1 MGMDIRQVQLA
12 TRSLD
17 ETARFYE
24 RLGCP
29 VEVDDA
35 GAGPDSAAVVRVVVG
50 SSLLVF
56 RELPEMAGAL
66 HLAITIP
73 TGTFDA
79 AKAWIAGVTTVL
91 GTDDQDE
98 FEGPPNWNS
107 RSVYFEGPDQQLLE
121 LIERRDLESGARRV
135 GTGARTGTGTGSG
148 TGAVVPLVSVSEVGV
163 PVPDVLDAVEA
174 LRRAGLEPY
183 ANPPGEAFA
192 AVGDVDG
199 LVILV
204 SPERRWFPTGDR
216 SPSTAPVVIDLGLR
230 APLAL
235 AEGVLLR

>member
-1 MGMDIRQVQLA
+1 MDIRQVQLA

-17 ETARFYE
+17 DTARFYE

-29 VEVDDA
+29 VEIVD
-35 GAGPDSAAVVRVVVG
+35 AAVRVVVG

-56 RELPEMAGAL
+56 RELPEMTGAL

-79 AKAWIAGVTTVL
+79 AKAWIAGLTTVL
-91 GTDDQDE
+91 GADDQDE

-107 RSVYFEGPDQQLLE
+107 RSVYFEGPDEQLLE
-121 LIERRDLESGARRV
+121 LIERRDLPADAGEN
-135 GTGARTGTGTGSG
+135 T
-148 TGAVVPLVSVSEVGV
+148 VVPLVSISEVGV
-163 PVPDVLDAVEA
+163 PVPDVLGAVDA

-183 ANPPGEAFA
+183 ANPPGESFA

-204 SPERRWFPTGDR
+204 SPDRRWFPTGDR
-216 SPSTAPVVIDLGLR
+216 SPSSAPVVVDLGLG
-230 APLAL
+230 APLEL
-235 AEGVLLR
+235 TEGVLLR

>member
-1 MGMDIRQVQLA
+1 MDIRQVQLA
-12 TRSLD
+12 TRSLAD
-17 ETARFYE
+17 TARFYE
-24 RLGCP
+24 RLGCS
-29 VEVDDA
+29 VEIVDA
-35 GAGPDSAAVVRVVVG
+35 TVRIVVG
-50 SSLLVF
+50 STLLVF
-56 RELPEMAGAL
+56 RELPEMTGAL

-79 AKAWIAGVTTVL
+79 AKAWIVGLTTVL

-121 LIERRDLESGARRV
+121 LIERRDLESGARGIGV
-135 GTGARTGTGTGSG
+135 GDGTGTDSDAG
-148 TGAVVPLVSVSEVGV
+148 VPLVSVSEVGV
-163 PVPDVLDAVEA
+163 PVPDVLGAVEA

-183 ANPPGEAFA
+183 ANPPGESFA

-204 SPERRWFPTGDR
+204 SPDRRWFPTGDR
-216 SPSTAPVVIDLGLR
+216 SPSSAPVVIDVGLD
-230 APLAL
+230 APVGLT
-235 AEGVLLR
+235 EGVLLR

>member
-1 MGMDIRQVQLA
+1 MDIRQVQLA
-12 TRSLD
+12 TRSLAD
-17 ETARFYE
+17 TARFYE

-29 VEVDDA
+29 VEAVDA
-35 GAGPDSAAVVRVVVG
+35 TVRVVVG
-50 SSLLVF
+50 STLLVF
-56 RELPEMAGAL
+56 RELPEMTGAL

-79 AKAWIAGVTTVL
+79 AKAWIAGLTTVL

-121 LIERRDLESGARRV
+121 LIERRDLESGARRA
-135 GTGARTGTGTGSG
+135 GDGTGTGTG
-148 TGAVVPLVSVSEVGV
+148 TVVPLVSVSEVGV
-163 PVPDVLDAVEA
+163 PVPDVLGAVEA

-183 ANPPGEAFA
+183 ANPPGESFA

-204 SPERRWFPTGDR
+204 SPDRRWFPTGDR
-216 SPSTAPVVIDLGLR
+216 SPSSAPVVIDVGLG
-230 APLAL
+230 APLEL
-235 AEGVLLR
+235 TEGVLLR

>member
-1 MGMDIRQVQLA
+1 MDIRQVQLA

-17 ETARFYE
+17 DTARFFE

-29 VEVDDA
+29 VEIVD
-35 GAGPDSAAVVRVVVG
+35 AAVRVVVG

-56 RELPEMAGAL
+56 RELPEMTGAL

-79 AKAWIAGVTTVL
+79 AKAWIAGLTTVL

-107 RSVYFEGPDQQLLE
+107 RSVYFEGPDEQLLE
-121 LIERRDLESGARRV
+121 LIERRDLPADAGEN
-135 GTGARTGTGTGSG
+135 T
-148 TGAVVPLVSVSEVGV
+148 VVPLVSISEVGV
-163 PVPDVLDAVEA
+163 PVPDVLGAVDA

-183 ANPPGEAFA
+183 ANPPGESFA

-204 SPERRWFPTGDR
+204 SPDRRWFPTGDR
-216 SPSTAPVVIDLGLR
+216 SPSSAPVVVDLGLG
-230 APLAL
+230 APLEL
-235 AEGVLLR
+235 TEGVLLR

>member
-1 MGMDIRQVQLA
+1 MDIRQVQLA

-17 ETARFYE
+17 DTARFYE

-29 VEVDDA
+29 VEVVDTA
-35 GAGPDSAAVVRVVVG
+35 VRVAVG
-50 SSLLVF
+50 STLLVF
-56 RELPEMAGAL
+56 RELPEMTGAL

-79 AKAWIAGVTTVL
+79 AKAWIAGLTTVL

-121 LIERRDLESGARRV
+121 LIERRDLPVDV
-135 GTGARTGTGTGSG
+135 GENTA
-148 TGAVVPLVSVSEVGV
+148 VPLVSVSEVGV
-163 PVPDVLDAVEA
+163 PVPDVLGAASA

-183 ANPPGEAFA
+183 ANPPGESFA

-204 SPERRWFPTGDR
+204 SPDRRWFPTGDR
-216 SPSTAPVVIDLGLR
+216 SPSSAPVVIDVGLG
-230 APLAL
+230 APLEL
-235 AEGVLLR
+235 TEGVLLR

>member
-1 MGMDIRQVQLA
+1 
-12 TRSLD
+12 
-17 ETARFYE
+17 
-24 RLGCP
+24 CP
-29 VEVDDA
+29 VEIVDA
-35 GAGPDSAAVVRVVVG
+35 TVRAVVG

-56 RELPEMAGAL
+56 RELPEMTGAL

-79 AKAWIAGVTTVL
+79 GKAWIAGLTTVL

-121 LIERRDLESGARRV
+121 LIERRDLDSGARRA
-135 GTGARTGTGTGSG
+135 GDGSGTGTG

-163 PVPDVLDAVEA
+163 PVPDVLGAVEA

-183 ANPPGEAFA
+183 ANPPGESFA

-204 SPERRWFPTGDR
+204 SPDRRWFPTGDR
-216 SPSTAPVVIDLGLR
+216 SPSSAPVVIDVGLG
-230 APLAL
+230 APLEL
-235 AEGVLLR
+235 TEGVLLR

>member
-1 MGMDIRQVQLA
+1 MDIRQVQLA
-12 TRSLD
+12 TRSLAD
-17 ETARFYE
+17 TARFYE

-29 VEVDDA
+29 VEAVDA
-35 GAGPDSAAVVRVVVG
+35 TVRVVVG
-50 SSLLVF
+50 STLLVF
-56 RELPEMAGAL
+56 RELPEMTGAL

-79 AKAWIAGVTTVL
+79 AKAWIAGLTTVL

-121 LIERRDLESGARRV
+121 LIERRDLPVDV
-135 GTGARTGTGTGSG
+135 GENTA
-148 TGAVVPLVSVSEVGV
+148 VPLVSVSEVGV
-163 PVPDVLDAVEA
+163 PVPDVLGAVEA

-183 ANPPGEAFA
+183 ANPPGESFS

-204 SPERRWFPTGDR
+204 SPDRRWFPTGDR
-216 SPSTAPVVIDLGLR
+216 SPSSAPVVIDVGLG
-230 APLAL
+230 APLEL

>member
-1 MGMDIRQVQLA
+1 MDIRQVQLA

-17 ETARFYE
+17 DTARFYE
-24 RLGCP
+24 RLGCS
-29 VEVDDA
+29 VEIVDA
-35 GAGPDSAAVVRVVVG
+35 TVRIVVG
-50 SSLLVF
+50 STLLVF
-56 RELPEMAGAL
+56 RELPEMTGAL

-79 AKAWIAGVTTVL
+79 AKAWIAGLTTVL
-91 GTDDQDE
+91 GTADQDE

-121 LIERRDLESGARRV
+121 LIERRDLEPGARRV
-135 GTGARTGTGTGSG
+135 GVGAGDGTRTGTGSDSDAG
-148 TGAVVPLVSVSEVGV
+148 VPLVSVSEVGV
-163 PVPDVLDAVEA
+163 PVPDVLGAASA

-183 ANPPGEAFA
+183 ANPPGESFA

-204 SPERRWFPTGDR
+204 SPDRRWFPTGDR
-216 SPSTAPVVIDLGLR
+216 SPSSAPVVIDVGLD
-230 APLAL
+230 APVGLT
-235 AEGVLLR
+235 EGVLLR

>member
-1 MGMDIRQVQLA
+1 MADMDIRQAQLA

-17 ETARFYE
+17 DTARFWE

-29 VEVDDA
+29 VDRAD
-35 GAGPDSAAVVRVVVG
+35 GVVEVVVG
-50 SSLLVF
+50 STRLLF
-56 RELPEMAGAL
+56 RELPGMTGAL

-73 TGTFDA
+73 AGTFDVA
-79 AKAWIAGVTTVL
+79 AEWIAGIATVL
-91 GTDDQDE
+91 VDADGRDA

-121 LIERRDLESGARRV
+121 LIERRDLVAPAAPASAPP
-135 GTGARTGTGTGSG
+135 S
-148 TGAVVPLVSVSEVGV
+148 VVPVLSVSEVGIA
-163 PVPDVLDAVEA
+163 VPDVLGAVET

-183 ANPPGEAFA
+183 ADPASEGFA

-204 SPERRWFPTGDR
+204 SPERRWFPTADR
-216 SPSTAPVVIDLGLR
+216 LPSTAPVVLDVGLDT
-230 APLAL
+230 PVELTP
-235 AEGVLLR
+235 GVLLR

>member
-1 MGMDIRQVQLA
+1 MDIRQVQLA
-12 TRSLD
+12 TRSLAD
-17 ETARFYE
+17 TARFYE

-29 VEVDDA
+29 VEIVDA
-35 GAGPDSAAVVRVVVG
+35 TVRIVLG
-50 SSLLVF
+50 STLLVF
-56 RELPEMAGAL
+56 RELPEMTGAL

-79 AKAWIAGVTTVL
+79 AKAWIAGLTTVL

-121 LIERRDLESGARRV
+121 LIERRDLPVDV
-135 GTGARTGTGTGSG
+135 GENTA
-148 TGAVVPLVSVSEVGV
+148 VPLVSVSEVGV
-163 PVPDVLDAVEA
+163 PVPDVLGAVEA

-183 ANPPGEAFA
+183 ANPPGESFS

-204 SPERRWFPTGDR
+204 SPDRRWFPTGDR
-216 SPSTAPVVIDLGLR
+216 SPSSAPVVIDVGLG
-230 APLAL
+230 APLEL
-235 AEGVLLR
+235 TEGVLLR

>member
-1 MGMDIRQVQLA
+1 MADMDIRQAQLA

-17 ETARFYE
+17 DTARFWE

-29 VEVDDA
+29 VDRAD
-35 GAGPDSAAVVRVVVG
+35 GVVEVVVG
-50 SSLLVF
+50 STRLLF
-56 RELPEMAGAL
+56 RELPGMTGAL

-73 TGTFDA
+73 AGTFDVA
-79 AKAWIAGVTTVL
+79 AEWIAGIATVL
-91 GTDDQDE
+91 VDADGRDA

-121 LIERRDLESGARRV
+121 LIERRDLAASTSA
-135 GTGARTGTGTGSG
+135 APAFAPAS
-148 TGAVVPLVSVSEVGV
+148 AAPASAVPLLSVSEVGIA
-163 PVPDVLDAVEA
+163 VPDVLGAVET

-183 ANPPGEAFA
+183 ADPAREGFA

-204 SPERRWFPTGDR
+204 SPQRRWFPTADR
-216 SPSTAPVVIDLGLR
+216 LPSTAPVVLDVGLDT
-230 APLAL
+230 PVELTP
-235 AEGVLLR
+235 GVLLR

>member
-1 MGMDIRQVQLA
+1 MDIRQVQLA

-17 ETARFYE
+17 DTARFYE

-29 VEVDDA
+29 VEIVD
-35 GAGPDSAAVVRVVVG
+35 AAVRVVVG

-56 RELPEMAGAL
+56 RELPEMTGAL

-79 AKAWIAGVTTVL
+79 AKVWIAGLTTVL

-107 RSVYFEGPDQQLLE
+107 RSVYFEGPDEQLLE
-121 LIERRDLESGARRV
+121 LIERRDLPADAGEN
-135 GTGARTGTGTGSG
+135 T
-148 TGAVVPLVSVSEVGV
+148 VVPLVSISEVGV
-163 PVPDVLDAVEA
+163 PVPDVLGAVDA

-183 ANPPGEAFA
+183 ANPPGESFA

-199 LVILV
+199 LVILL
-204 SPERRWFPTGDR
+204 SPDRRWFPTGDR
-216 SPSTAPVVIDLGLR
+216 SPSSAPVVVDLGLG
-230 APLAL
+230 APLEL
-235 AEGVLLR
+235 TEGVLLR

>member
-1 MGMDIRQVQLA
+1 MDIRQVQLA
-12 TRSLD
+12 TRSLAD
-17 ETARFYE
+17 TARFYE

-29 VEVDDA
+29 VEAVDA
-35 GAGPDSAAVVRVVVG
+35 TVRVVVG
-50 SSLLVF
+50 STLLVF
-56 RELPEMAGAL
+56 RELPEMTGAL

-79 AKAWIAGVTTVL
+79 AKAWIAGLTTVL

-107 RSVYFEGPDQQLLE
+107 RSVYFEGPDEQLLE
-121 LIERRDLESGARRV
+121 LIERRDLPVDV
-135 GTGARTGTGTGSG
+135 GENTA
-148 TGAVVPLVSVSEVGV
+148 VPLVSVSEVGV
-163 PVPDVLDAVEA
+163 PVPDVLGTVEA

-183 ANPPGEAFA
+183 ANPPGESFA

-204 SPERRWFPTGDR
+204 SPDRRWFPTGDR
-216 SPSTAPVVIDLGLR
+216 SPSSAPAVIDVGLG
-230 APLAL
+230 APLEL

>member
-1 MGMDIRQVQLA
+1 MADMDIRQAQLA

-17 ETARFYE
+17 DTARFWE

-29 VEVDDA
+29 IDRADGVVE
-35 GAGPDSAAVVRVVVG
+35 VVVG
-50 SSLLVF
+50 STRLLF
-56 RELPEMAGAL
+56 RELPGMTGAL

-73 TGTFDA
+73 AGTFDLA
-79 AKAWIAGVTTVL
+79 AEWIAGIATVL
-91 GTDDQDE
+91 VDADGRDA

-121 LIERRDLESGARRV
+121 LIERRDLVAPAAPASAP
-135 GTGARTGTGTGSG
+135 AS
-148 TGAVVPLVSVSEVGV
+148 VVPLLSVSEVGIA
-163 PVPDVLDAVEA
+163 VPDVLGAVET

-183 ANPPGEAFA
+183 ADPAGEGFA

-204 SPERRWFPTGDR
+204 SPERRWFPTADR
-216 SPSTAPVVIDLGLR
+216 LPSTAPVVLDVGLDT
-230 APLAL
+230 PVELTP
-235 AEGVLLR
+235 GVLLR

>member
-1 MGMDIRQVQLA
+1 MDIRQVQLA
-12 TRSLD
+12 TRSLAD
-17 ETARFYE
+17 TARFYE
-24 RLGCP
+24 RLGCS
-29 VEVDDA
+29 VEIVDTT
-35 GAGPDSAAVVRVVVG
+35 VRIVVG
-50 SSLLVF
+50 STLLVF
-56 RELPEMAGAL
+56 RELPEMTGAL

-79 AKAWIAGVTTVL
+79 AKAWIAGLTTVL

-107 RSVYFEGPDQQLLE
+107 RSVYFEGPDQQLLV

-135 GTGARTGTGTGSG
+135 GDGTGTGTV
-148 TGAVVPLVSVSEVGV
+148 APFVSVSEVGV
-163 PVPDVLDAVEA
+163 PVPDVLGAASA

-183 ANPPGEAFA
+183 ANPPGDSFA

-204 SPERRWFPTGDR
+204 SPDRRWFPTGDR
-216 SPSTAPVVIDLGLR
+216 SPSSAPVVIDVGLD
-230 APLAL
+230 APVGLT
-235 AEGVLLR
+235 EGVLLR

>member
-1 MGMDIRQVQLA
+1 MDIRQVQLA
-12 TRSLD
+12 TRSLAD
-17 ETARFYE
+17 TARFYE

-29 VEVDDA
+29 VEIVDA
-35 GAGPDSAAVVRVVVG
+35 TVRVVVG

-56 RELPEMAGAL
+56 RELPEMTGAL

-79 AKAWIAGVTTVL
+79 GKAWIAGLTTVL
-91 GTDDQDE
+91 GTPDQDE

-121 LIERRDLESGARRV
+121 LIERRDLPVDV
-135 GTGARTGTGTGSG
+135 GENTA
-148 TGAVVPLVSVSEVGV
+148 VPLVSVSEVGI
-163 PVPDVLDAVEA
+163 PVPDVLGAVEA

-183 ANPPGEAFA
+183 ANPPGESFA

-204 SPERRWFPTGDR
+204 SPDRRWFPTGDR
-216 SPSTAPVVIDLGLR
+216 SPSSAPVVIDVGLG
-230 APLAL
+230 APLEL
-235 AEGVLLR
+235 TEGVLLR

>member
-1 MGMDIRQVQLA
+1 MDIRQVQLA
-12 TRSLD
+12 TRSLSD
-17 ETARFYE
+17 TARFYE

-29 VEVDDA
+29 VEIVDA
-35 GAGPDSAAVVRVVVG
+35 TVRVVVG

-56 RELPEMAGAL
+56 RELPEMTGAL

-79 AKAWIAGVTTVL
+79 AKAWIAGLTTVL

-121 LIERRDLESGARRV
+121 LIERRDLESGARRA
-135 GTGARTGTGTGSG
+135 GDGSGTGTG

-163 PVPDVLDAVEA
+163 PVPDVLGAVEA

-183 ANPPGEAFA
+183 ANPPGESFA

-204 SPERRWFPTGDR
+204 SPDRRWFPTGDG
-216 SPSTAPVVIDLGLR
+216 SPSSAPVVIDVGLG
-230 APLAL
+230 APLEL
-235 AEGVLLR
+235 TEGVLLR

>member
-1 MGMDIRQVQLA
+1 MDIRQVQLA
-12 TRSLD
+12 TRSLAD
-17 ETARFYE
+17 TARFYE

-29 VEVDDA
+29 VEAVDA
-35 GAGPDSAAVVRVVVG
+35 TVRVVVG
-50 SSLLVF
+50 STLLVF
-56 RELPEMAGAL
+56 RELPEMTGAL

-79 AKAWIAGVTTVL
+79 AKAWIAGLTTVL

-121 LIERRDLESGARRV
+121 LIERRDLPVDV
-135 GTGARTGTGTGSG
+135 GENTA
-148 TGAVVPLVSVSEVGV
+148 VPLVSVSEVGV
-163 PVPDVLDAVEA
+163 PVPDVLGAVEA

-183 ANPPGEAFA
+183 ANPPGESFS

-204 SPERRWFPTGDR
+204 SPDRRWFPTGDR
-216 SPSTAPVVIDLGLR
+216 SPSSAPVVIDVGLG
-230 APLAL
+230 APLEL
-235 AEGVLLR
+235 TEGVLLR

>member
-1 MGMDIRQVQLA
+1 MADMDIRQAQLA

-17 ETARFYE
+17 DTARFWE

-29 VEVDDA
+29 VDRVD
-35 GAGPDSAAVVRVVVG
+35 GVVEVVVG
-50 SSLLVF
+50 STRLLF
-56 RELPEMAGAL
+56 RELPGMTGAL

-73 TGTFDA
+73 AGTFA
-79 AKAWIAGVTTVL
+79 AAAEWIAGIATVL
-91 GTDDQDE
+91 VDADGRDE

-121 LIERRDLESGARRV
+121 LIERRDLAAAALAPAPVAPVSGPAS
-135 GTGARTGTGTGSG
+135 A
-148 TGAVVPLVSVSEVGV
+148 VPLLSVSEVGIA
-163 PVPDVLDAVEA
+163 VPDVLGAVGT

-183 ANPPGEAFA
+183 ANPAAEGFA

-204 SPERRWFPTGDR
+204 SPERRWFPTADR
-216 SPSTAPVVIDLGLR
+216 LPSTAPVVLDVGLDT
-230 APLAL
+230 PVELTP
-235 AEGVLLR
+235 GVLLR

>member
-1 MGMDIRQVQLA
+1 MDIRQVQLA

-17 ETARFYE
+17 DTARFYE

-29 VEVDDA
+29 VEIVD
-35 GAGPDSAAVVRVVVG
+35 AAVRVVVG

-56 RELPEMAGAL
+56 RELPEMTGAL
-66 HLAITIP
+66 HLAITIR

-79 AKAWIAGVTTVL
+79 AKAWIAGLTTVL

-107 RSVYFEGPDQQLLE
+107 RSVYFEGPDEQLLE
-121 LIERRDLESGARRV
+121 LIERRDLPADAGEN
-135 GTGARTGTGTGSG
+135 T
-148 TGAVVPLVSVSEVGV
+148 VVPLVSISEVGV
-163 PVPDVLDAVEA
+163 PVPDVLGAVDA

-183 ANPPGEAFA
+183 ANPPGESFA

-204 SPERRWFPTGDR
+204 SPDRRWFPTGDR
-216 SPSTAPVVIDLGLR
+216 SPSSAPVVIDVGLG
-230 APLAL
+230 APLEL
-235 AEGVLLR
+235 TEGVLLR

>member
-1 MGMDIRQVQLA
+1 MDIRQVQLA
-12 TRSLD
+12 TRSLAD
-17 ETARFYE
+17 TARFYE
-24 RLGCP
+24 RLGCS
-29 VEVDDA
+29 VEIVDA
-35 GAGPDSAAVVRVVVG
+35 TVRIVVG
-50 SSLLVF
+50 STLLVF

-66 HLAITIP
+66 HLAMTIP

-79 AKAWIAGVTTVL
+79 AKAWIAGLTTVL

-121 LIERRDLESGARRV
+121 LIERRDLESGARRA
-135 GTGARTGTGTGSG
+135 GDGSG
-148 TGAVVPLVSVSEVGV
+148 TVVPLVSVSEVGV
-163 PVPDVLDAVEA
+163 PVPDVLGTVEA

-183 ANPPGEAFA
+183 ANPPGESFA

-204 SPERRWFPTGDR
+204 SPDRRWFPTGDR
-216 SPSTAPVVIDLGLR
+216 SPSSAPVVIDVGLG
-230 APLAL
+230 APLEL
-235 AEGVLLR
+235 TEGVLLR

>member
-1 MGMDIRQVQLA
+1 MDIRQVQLA
-12 TRSLD
+12 TRSLAD
-17 ETARFYE
+17 TARFYE

-29 VEVDDA
+29 VEAVDA
-35 GAGPDSAAVVRVVVG
+35 TVRVVVG
-50 SSLLVF
+50 STLLVF
-56 RELPEMAGAL
+56 RELPEMTGAL

-79 AKAWIAGVTTVL
+79 AKAWIAGLTTVL

-135 GTGARTGTGTGSG
+135 GDGSGTGTGS
-148 TGAVVPLVSVSEVGV
+148 VVPLVSVSEVGV
-163 PVPDVLDAVEA
+163 PVPDVLGAVEA

-183 ANPPGEAFA
+183 ANPPGESFA

-204 SPERRWFPTGDR
+204 SPDRRWFPTGDR
-216 SPSTAPVVIDLGLR
+216 SPSSAPVVIDVGLD
-230 APLAL
+230 APVGLT
-235 AEGVLLR
+235 EGVLLR

>member
-1 MGMDIRQVQLA
+1 MDIRQVQLA
-12 TRSLD
+12 TRSLAD
-17 ETARFYE
+17 TARFYE
-24 RLGCP
+24 RLGCS
-29 VEVDDA
+29 VEIVDA
-35 GAGPDSAAVVRVVVG
+35 TVRIVVG
-50 SSLLVF
+50 STLLVF
-56 RELPEMAGAL
+56 RELPEMTGAL

-79 AKAWIAGVTTVL
+79 AKAWIVGLTTVL

-121 LIERRDLESGARRV
+121 LIERRDLESGARRA
-135 GTGARTGTGTGSG
+135 GDGSGTGSGTG

-163 PVPDVLDAVEA
+163 PVPDVLGAVEA

-183 ANPPGEAFA
+183 ANPPGESFA

-204 SPERRWFPTGDR
+204 SPDRRWFPTGDR
-216 SPSTAPVVIDLGLR
+216 SPSSAPVVIDVGLGASLE
-230 APLAL
+230 LT
-235 AEGVLLR
+235 EGVLLR

>member
-1 MGMDIRQVQLA
+1 MADMDIRQAQLA

-17 ETARFYE
+17 DTARFWE

-29 VEVDDA
+29 VDRADGLVE
-35 GAGPDSAAVVRVVVG
+35 VVVG
-50 SSLLVF
+50 STRLLF
-56 RELPEMAGAL
+56 RELPGMTGAL

-73 TGTFDA
+73 AGTFDVA
-79 AKAWIAGVTTVL
+79 AEWIAGIATVL
-91 GTDDQDE
+91 VDADGRDA

-121 LIERRDLESGARRV
+121 LIERRDLVAPAAPASAP
-135 GTGARTGTGTGSG
+135 AS
-148 TGAVVPLVSVSEVGV
+148 VVPLLSVSEVGIA
-163 PVPDVLDAVEA
+163 VPDVLGAVET

-183 ANPPGEAFA
+183 ADPASEGFA

-204 SPERRWFPTGDR
+204 SPERRWFPTADR
-216 SPSTAPVVIDLGLR
+216 LPSTAPVVLDVGLDT
-230 APLAL
+230 PVELTP
-235 AEGVLLR
+235 GVLLR

>member
-1 MGMDIRQVQLA
+1 MDIRQVQLA
-12 TRSLD
+12 TRSLAD
-17 ETARFYE
+17 TARFYE

-29 VEVDDA
+29 VEAVDA
-35 GAGPDSAAVVRVVVG
+35 TVRVVVG
-50 SSLLVF
+50 STLLVF
-56 RELPEMAGAL
+56 RELPEMTGVL

-79 AKAWIAGVTTVL
+79 AKTWIAGLTTVL

-121 LIERRDLESGARRV
+121 LIERRDLESGARRA
-135 GTGARTGTGTGSG
+135 GTGTGT
-148 TGAVVPLVSVSEVGV
+148 VVPLVSVSEVGV
-163 PVPDVLDAVEA
+163 PVPDVLGAVEA

-183 ANPPGEAFA
+183 ANPPGESFA
-192 AVGDVDG
+192 AVGDLDG

-204 SPERRWFPTGDR
+204 SSDRRWFPTGDR
-216 SPSTAPVVIDLGLR
+216 SPSSAPAVIDVGLGV
-230 APLAL
+230 PLEL
-235 AEGVLLR
+235 TEGVLLR